1 MQPISSISKNE
12 LVAKGIVCLLAM
24 VFALFLYWF
33 NHTTEKVPLINTA
46 GRTFEKATV
55 VEIVTDNLAEDGN
68 RYGNQQVRLQM
79 NTGPNKG
86 KIVDAVSP
94 DGMLFGTACRP
105 GMNVITISSV
115 NGNAAVTTVYSRDRE
130 WAVFG
135 FLFIF
140 LLLLAII
147 GGKSGIKSVLG
158 LIFTF
163 VCIFY
168 LMLPMIYRGIS
179 PFLSAIIV
187 SFVTTFV
194 TLYLIGGWTAKTVC
208 AVTGSLGGVII
219 AGISAWLFGLCADI
233 NGYNVGEIENL
244 LFIAQNAPVHIG
256 ELLFAGIL
264 ISALGAVMDIS
275 MSIASAVNEIY
286 DKKPDA
292 TVAELFNSGMTI
304 GHDTMG
310 TMCNTLILAFTG
322 SSLGLLILN
331 YSYDLPYLQLINS
344 YNTGIEIMQGI
355 SGTIG
360 IIITV
365 PLVSLLSSII
375 IPKWHNNKFF

>member
-1 MQPISSISKNE
+1 MQAISRIGKKE
-12 LVAKGIVCLLAM
+12 LFTKTMVCLLTI
-24 VFALFLYWF
+24 VLALFLHWF
-33 NHTTEKVPLINTA
+33 NHTTEKVSLVNTA

-79 NTGPNKG
+79 ATGPNKG

-105 GMNVITISSV
+105 GMSVITISSV
-115 NGNAAVTTVYSRDRE
+115 NGDASVTTVYSRDRE
-130 WAVFG
+130 WVVFG
-135 FLFIF
+135 FLLIF
-140 LLLLAII
+140 LLLLALI
-147 GGKSGIKSVLG
+147 GGKSGIKSALG

-168 LMLPMIYRGIS
+168 LLLPMIYRGIS
-179 PFLSAIIV
+179 PFLSAITV
-187 SFVTTFV
+187 SFITTFV
-194 TLYLIGGWTAKTVC
+194 TLYLIGGWTGKTVC
-208 AVTGSLGGVII
+208 AVTGSLGGVLI
-219 AGISAWLFGLCADI
+219 AGISAWLFGLCAGI

-244 LFIAQNAPVHIG
+244 LFLAQNTPVRIG

-292 TVAELFNSGMTI
+292 TVAELFASGMTI
-304 GHDTMG
+304 GRDTMG

-322 SSLGLLILN
+322 SSLGLLMLN

-344 YNTGIEIMQGI
+344 YNIGIEIMQGI

-360 IIITV
+360 IILTV
-365 PLVSLLSSII
+365 PLVSFLSSMI
-375 IPKWHNNKFF
+375 IPKWH